1 MKRITLIYLIP
12 LIVGIAS
19 TIILYTSIIK
29 TDFIKQDIK
38 LEIELDAFQDSEMQ
52 FLIEDDKKF
61 KAENIQTKHISEG
74 KNIKVEFNI
83 PLIEKPGRIRIDP
96 SYTIGKWAIRK
107 ISLIGLDTKIE
118 FTENEL
124 FNKFKP
130 VTDIKSYH
138 LNSDNELF
146 IESNGNDP
154 NILSS
159 FSYKQYISILN
170 KTPSIYYLP
179 LILSIC
185 ISVLLLY
192 LTYFKLRDFINEE
205 ITTNHVLF
213 LSFIV
218 IISLPGIWMNL
229 FPVNKISTSENR
241 TLNSK
246 PIFETS
252 SILGYSKKFNAYFE
266 DNFGFKKLFS
276 TTNSYYK
283 LKTFHT
289 SSKPNTVCVGK
300 NNWLFSTDP
309 LNVGD
314 YQNKTFFN
322 LEQLNTI
329 KHNLEEAKQWHEKR
343 GIHFFVMI
351 LPVKSSIYPEYL
363 PNNMVRKNHMSKLIQ
378 LRDFLEKNSS
388 TKIIDVTNELIEAK
402 KQKQIYYKYDI
413 HWNSEGGYIG
423 YQKLLNQMTAF
434 NSDLKPIPL
443 SEFDRKVETKNNAD
457 LAKQLSLENYLLNEE
472 IYFNKKRKFSFDEVD
487 PPVYTTTTIK
497 QKTIR
502 TQIKNSRFPKAIV
515 YRDSFFNLMIPFF
528 SENFS
533 DCIYLW
539 TNKMTLE
546 VIEKETPGYVV
557 YEIIE
562 ADIDKLLEANPDWMK
577 HN

>member
-322 LEQLNTI
+322 LEQLHTI
-329 KHNLEEAKQWHEKR
+329 KHNLEEAQQWHEKR

-363 PNNMVRKNHMSKLIQ
+363 PNNMAQKNHMSKLIQ

-388 TKIIDVTNELIEAK
+388 TKIIDVTNELIETK

-423 YQKLLNQMTAF
+423 YKKLLNQMTAF
-434 NSDLKPIPL
+434 NPDLKPIPL
-443 SEFDRKVETKNNAD
+443 SEFNRKEEAKNNAD
-457 LAKQLSLENYLLNEE
+457 LAKQLSLENTLLNEE
-472 IYFNKKRKFSFDEVD
+472 IYFNKKGKFSFDEVD
-487 PPVYTTTTIK
+487 PPVYTATTIK